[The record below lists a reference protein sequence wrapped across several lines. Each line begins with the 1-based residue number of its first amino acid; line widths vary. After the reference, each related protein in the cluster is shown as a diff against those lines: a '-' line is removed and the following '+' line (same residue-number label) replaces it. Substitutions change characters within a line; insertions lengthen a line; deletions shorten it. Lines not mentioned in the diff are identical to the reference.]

1 MADDKIIIE
10 FGLPIKGFSE
20 GFPVENQPANTS
32 GSMNN
37 VRPTDVLEGR
47 IRLGQRPPLD
57 KWGAGTLIGGAE
69 QPVVAMCIVSSIE

>member
-1 MADDKIIIE
+1 MADEKIIIE

-37 VRPTDVLEGR
+37 VRPIFEGR
-47 IRLGQRPPLD
+47 IRLAQRPPLD
-57 KWGAGTLIGGAE
+57 KAYSQQIGTTNI
-69 QPVVAMCIVSSIE
+69 PIVYITSVTVVD

>member
-1 MADDKIIIE
+1 MADEKIIIE

-57 KWGAGTLIGGAE
+57 KAYSQQIGTTNI
-69 QPVVAMCIVSSIE
+69 PIVYITSVTVVD